1 MDLGLDKK
9 NVARTFSPFKKTTI
23 FWVLFSTDD
32 TSVLDPDRTQSV
44 SGSGSGFGIRI
55 QEGKIKND
63 LQKYI

>member
-32 TSVLDPDRTQSV
+32 TSVLDPDRTQS
-44 SGSGSGFGIRI
+44 GQWIWIRI
-55 QEGKIKND
+55 RDPDPGG
-63 LQKYI
+63 